1 MNVQMISPT
10 SPAITVRSG
19 GWQRT
24 FAPGHE
30 IVVGRDVHAD
40 VRILHPGISRSHLI
54 LRHLDGDW
62 IAVDDNS
69 SNGIFVDGHRV
80 NPSKSATS
88 GPSTSATPTVPC

>member
-1 MNVQMISPT
+1 MSRPLP
-10 SPAITVRSG
+10 PAITVRSG

-40 VRILHPGISRSHLI
+40 VRIPHPGISRSHLI

-80 NPSKSATS
+80 KSVESATS